1 MAKILIQFAGA
12 ASIIW
17 ALSVIT
23 SSSLQLNMTIQER
36 ASHGPNG
43 EGVSLKTG
51 LNVAGNV
58 TAVIVKKTGGSVN
71 AVIINGVADVA
82 KAKQAIAAVKQA
94 AGEVRDQARVVEE
107 QPMRNLLTRTRRHA
121 FHGGVSKHT
130 IQEYQECLARSMLIS
145 SFGIVLGIFQLLLA
159 VMCCCAMRLASR
171 CIAGMWILGNL
182 ICLFGVGVLLAVSLR
197 FSDCFEENIW
207 AAPWLAF
214 TLSLKIDVGI
224 SLMFII
230 TSCYALPRIG
240 SSVTLGT
247 QQV

>member
-1 MAKILIQFAGA
+1 
-12 ASIIW
+12 
-17 ALSVIT
+17 
-23 SSSLQLNMTIQER
+23 MTIQER

-43 EGVSLKTG
+43 EGGPLKTG
-51 LNVAGNV
+51 LNVERKA
-58 TAVIVKKTGGSVN
+58 TAVVVKKTGGSVN
-71 AVIINGVADVA
+71 AVIINSGDVSADVVN
-82 KAKQAIAAVKQA
+82 QAIGAVKQA

-107 QPMRNLLTRTRRHA
+107 QPLRNLLTRTRRHA

-130 IQEYQECLARSMLIS
+130 IHEYQDCLTRSMLIS

-171 CIAGMWILGNL
+171 CIAGMWILGHL